1 MASRIGGY
9 SAAALICASC
19 LAWDF
24 AKAADLGGN
33 CCADLEERVADLEA
47 TTADKGNKKVTVTL
61 YGRIN
66 RIVNFWDDGAETNTY
81 TLNSS
86 YSPSR
91 YGLRGEAKIGGAWTA
106 GYNIELE
113 DNGNLSKFVDQFND
127 NQNNGVTLVR
137 RSALYVD
144 NEKLGRV
151 TWGLWSEAKDDITK
165 DNVVIKGLDQT
176 MHADFYMNWSFF
188 LRPKGSQFGN
198 AEGLSGVRYLD
209 IGRCYSTANSAFD
222 CSTRRNLVRYDTPEW
237 YGFVGSASW
246 GEDDIWSASLRYTA
260 DWGKTWKIAAGVAY
274 EDFTDEGFNNGGG
287 GVPFQGFRRDMKE
300 WAGMVSIIHNPT
312 GLFLWPAFSTSEDDD
327 KGAVGWLT
335 GRKPPLMHAWDIAAG
350 IHRSWIDLGKTTF
363 WGGYTQDFNG
373 IGGFTRNSGDP
384 SRAVWDGRVDAFNP
398 ATRSG
403 QFIPGIDV
411 PSEITGAETTKWYLA
426 VDQAIDSTA
435 MDLYMAYQHIEPEI
449 DLVSR
454 LDRDG
459 VFSETGKLKKVP
471 VSLTDFDVFWTGARI
486 QF

>member
-1 MASRIGGY
+1 
-9 SAAALICASC
+9 
-19 LAWDF
+19 
-24 AKAADLGGN
+24 
-33 CCADLEERVADLEA
+33 LEERVADLEA

-260 DWGKTWKIAAGVAY
+260 DWEAR
-274 EDFTDEGFNNGGG
+274 
-287 GVPFQGFRRDMKE
+287 P
-300 WAGMVSIIHNPT
+300 
-312 GLFLWPAFSTSEDDD
+312 
-327 KGAVGWLT
+327 
-335 GRKPPLMHAWDIAAG
+335 GRSP
-350 IHRSWIDLGKTTF
+350 
-363 WGGYTQDFNG
+363 
-373 IGGFTRNSGDP
+373 
-384 SRAVWDGRVDAFNP
+384 
-398 ATRSG
+398 
-403 QFIPGIDV
+403 
-411 PSEITGAETTKWYLA
+411 
-426 VDQAIDSTA
+426 
-435 MDLYMAYQHIEPEI
+435 
-449 DLVSR
+449 
-454 LDRDG
+454 
-459 VFSETGKLKKVP
+459 P
-471 VSLTDFDVFWTGARI
+471 VSPMRILPMRDLTTAAVACRSKASDET
-486 QF
+486 